1 VHTIP
6 WVHLMYQAQGENK
19 LERFKRSWQPVK
31 SSWSV
36 LRSDKELLLFPVI
49 LGIVM
54 FIALGVLVLAWL
66 GSGGLDRI
74 DGHGDGFGLLDV
86 FLLYLLYFVVST
98 VASSST
104 LPPSPPPT
112 SVSMVVTPR
121 SRMASATAGARRHS

>member
-6 WVHLMYQAQGENK
+6 WVHLMNQAQGENK

-98 VASSST
+98 VGIFFNAALIAAANVRLDGGDPT
-104 LPPSPPPT
+104 LADGFRDRWRPQ
-112 SVSMVVTPR
+112 
-121 SRMASATAGARRHS
+121 A